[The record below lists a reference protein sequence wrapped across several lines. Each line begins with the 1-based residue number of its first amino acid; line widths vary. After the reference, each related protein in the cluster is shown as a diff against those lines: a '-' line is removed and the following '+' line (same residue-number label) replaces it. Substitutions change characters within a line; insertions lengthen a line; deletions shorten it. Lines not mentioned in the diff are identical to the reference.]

1 VPARGEF
8 HAELTRVDF
17 DRLLMQRVVEKLPR
31 VLNVAT
37 HSKRAAIMFATDQ
50 SQPTIHVNGSALS
63 QHGRSTSDSGSP
75 YREAARL
82 SSARASSRWP
92 RCANTT
98 TLTRIA
104 GTWRGWSCKARSA
117 HSIACSKRRAAR

>member
-1 VPARGEF
+1 MPARGEF

-75 YREAARL
+75 YREADTAGQCQCTKSLRSSPLRGARGEKPV
-82 SSARASSRWP
+82 AS
-92 RCANTT
+92 
-98 TLTRIA
+98 
-104 GTWRGWSCKARSA
+104 
-117 HSIACSKRRAAR
+117 